1 MTGDTTKRG
10 PDKGRPDLVGR
21 VLSDRYRVDAMVAH
35 GSFGA
40 VYRGVHLH
48 MKKTV
53 AIKVL
58 HPDVENFPEL
68 VERFQRE
75 AMAGAH
81 ITHPNVAAAS
91 DLGTFDDGSY
101 FLVQEYVRG
110 KTLRDEID
118 QGPLPAART
127 AYIARQ
133 IAAGL
138 GGAHRHKILHRDLKA
153 ANVMLVEDADDF
165 VKIIDWG
172 FARVPLENLP
182 HLPEESDDTEWLLSE
197 AGVVFGTPAYMAPEV
212 ALGMR
217 NVDERG
223 DFYALGILCYE
234 MLTGKHPFDDSLP
247 GPELFAQQK
256 ELTPP
261 SMKERNP
268 DIDVPEELERV
279 VMQLLSK
286 DPEERP
292 SSANDLIRRID
303 AAMRSVPGYFDR
315 GRSDRFRAPRIPSI
329 EPKIIEKTDAAE
341 PAPASMSDSLIMRR
355 IGGNSRQKALG
366 VFFLV
371 VALICIAIIVVDRTT
386 SEPTATSASAFA
398 SASAWAPAS
407 APVLAPSAASGKPES
422 FDDRY
427 KRDLRKRLLMNA
439 ERGKIPDAAEA
450 FLGLAEED
458 PDAFE
463 DEAVEQAAATLTKRL
478 GPDDDTSRKVYY
490 ALSHKLGSAGLDIL
504 YRVYDESPP
513 GTAPAQ
519 RAESVLALSASSSQA
534 SAALKIAWEFR
545 RASCIQKALLLDRAG
560 KEGDDRTLRQLVT
573 LADPACNKRA
583 GQCCYGRDLKLS
595 KARAHIEDRQKIEA
609 P

>member
-1 MTGDTTKRG
+1 MTGEPR
-10 PDKGRPDLVGR
+10 PDKGRSDLVGR
-21 VLSDRYRVDAMVAH
+21 VLSDRYRVDAIVAQ

-48 MKKTV
+48 MKKMV

-110 KTLRDEID
+110 QTLRDAID
-118 QGPLPAART
+118 QGPLAVART

-261 SMKERNP
+261 PMKERNP
-268 DIDVPEELERV
+268 DIEVPDELERV

-303 AAMRSVPGYFDR
+303 AAMRGVPGYFDR
-315 GRSDRFRAPRIPSI
+315 GRSDRFRAPRPPSI
-329 EPKIIEKTDAAE
+329 QPKILEKPETPD

-355 IGGNSRQKALG
+355 IGGNSRQKAIG

-371 VALICIAIIVVDRTT
+371 VALVCIAVIIVDRTT
-386 SEPTATSASAFA
+386 TEPAAPSASAAVSTSASA
-398 SASAWAPAS
+398 PA
-407 APVLAPSAASGKPES
+407 LAPSITSSKKES

-427 KRDLRKRLLMNA
+427 KRDLRTRLLLGA
-439 ERGKIPDAAEA
+439 ERGKIPDVAEA
-450 FLGLAEED
+450 LLGLVEED

-463 DEAVEQAAATLTKRL
+463 DEAVEQASATLAKRL
-478 GPDDDTSRKVYY
+478 GPDDDTSQKVFY

-513 GTAPAQ
+513 GTSPAQ
-519 RAESVLALSASSSQA
+519 RAESILALQASSNQA
-534 SAALKIAWEFR
+534 SKALKVAWELR
-545 RASCIQKALLLDRAG
+545 RSSCVQKALLLDRAG
-560 KEGDDRTLRQLVT
+560 KEGDDRTLRQLVS
-573 LADPACNKRA
+573 LADPACRKQA
-583 GQCCYGRDLKLS
+583 GQCCYGRDLKLQ
-595 KARAHIEDRQKIEA
+595 KARAHIEDRQKIEG

>member
-1 MTGDTTKRG
+1 MTGKAP
-10 PDKGRPDLVGR
+10 PDKGRSDLVGR

-40 VYRGVHLH
+40 VYRGVHVH
-48 MKKTV
+48 MKKMV

-110 KTLRDEID
+110 QTLREAID
-118 QGPLPAART
+118 QGPFPAART

-197 AGVVFGTPAYMAPEV
+197 AGVVFGTPAYMPPEV

-217 NVDERG
+217 NVDERA

-256 ELTPP
+256 DLTPP
-261 SMKERNP
+261 PLKERNP
-268 DIDVPEELERV
+268 DVDVPEELERV

-286 DPEERP
+286 DPDGRP

-315 GRSDRFRAPRIPSI
+315 GRSDRFRTPRQPSI
-329 EPKIIEKTDAAE
+329 QPKILEKVE
-341 PAPASMSDSLIMRR
+341 PAERGSSAPPSMSDSVIMRQM
-355 IGGNSRQKALG
+355 GGDSKRRAIG
-366 VFFLV
+366 VFFVL
-371 VALICIAIIVVDRTT
+371 VALACGVVILIDRMP
-386 SEPTATSASAFA
+386 SEPAAA
-398 SASAWAPAS
+398 SASAAVSTSATAPVALPSAS
-407 APVLAPSAASGKPES
+407 APKES
-422 FDDRY
+422 FDQRY
-427 KRDLRKRLLMNA
+427 AKDLRTKLVNGA
-439 ERGKIPDAAEA
+439 ERGKIADAAGA
-450 FLGLAEED
+450 LLGLVEED
-458 PDAFE
+458 AEAFE
-463 DEAVEQAAATLTKRL
+463 DEAVEQAAATLAKRL
-478 GPDDDTSRKVYY
+478 GPDDEFSNKVFH
-490 ALSHKLGSAGLDIL
+490 ALSYKTGSAGLDVL

-513 GTAPAQ
+513 GSLPAS
-519 RAESVLALSASSSQA
+519 RAEQILGKLVSSNRASKE
-534 SAALKIAWEFR
+534 LKIAWDLR
-545 RASCIQKALLLDRAG
+545 RSSCVQKALLLDRAG
-560 KEGDDRTLRQLVT
+560 TEGDDRTLRQLVS
-573 LADPACNKRA
+573 LADPACNKRL
-583 GQCCYGRDLKLS
+583 GQCCFGRDLKLQ

>member
-1 MTGDTTKRG
+1 VTGKAP

-21 VLSDRYRVDAMVAH
+21 VLSDRYRVDARVAH

-48 MKKTV
+48 MKKMV

-91 DLGTFDDGSY
+91 DLGTFDDGAY

-110 KTLRDEID
+110 QTLREAID
-118 QGPLPAART
+118 QGPFPAART

-133 IAAGL
+133 IVAGL

-182 HLPEESDDTEWLLSE
+182 HLPEESDDDSEWLLSE

-217 NVDERG
+217 NVDERA
-223 DFYALGILCYE
+223 DFYAVGILCYE

-256 ELTPP
+256 DLTPP
-261 SMKERNP
+261 PLKEKNP
-268 DIDVPEELERV
+268 DADVPEELERV

-286 DPEERP
+286 DPEGRP
-292 SSANDLIRRID
+292 SSANELIRRID

-315 GRSDRFRAPRIPSI
+315 GRSDRFRTPRQPSI
-329 EPKIIEKTDAAE
+329 DPKIVEKIDAAAAAS
-341 PAPASMSDSLIMRR
+341 PAPTSMSDSLIMRKM
-355 IGGNSRQKALG
+355 GGDSRRRAIG
-366 VFFLV
+366 VFFVL
-371 VALICIAIIVVDRTT
+371 VALACGAVILIDRMP
-386 SEPTATSASAFA
+386 SEPAATSASVPVSASAAPLAVPSA
-398 SASAWAPAS
+398 SASAP
-407 APVLAPSAASGKPES
+407 KES
-422 FDDRY
+422 FDQRY
-427 KRDLRKRLLMNA
+427 AKELRTKLINGA
-439 ERGKIPDAAEA
+439 ERGKIADAAGA
-450 FLGLAEED
+450 LLGLVEED
-458 PDAFE
+458 ADAFE
-463 DEAVEQAAATLTKRL
+463 DEMVEQAAAILAKRL
-478 GPDDDTSRKVYY
+478 GPDDEFSNKVFH
-490 ALSHKLGSAGLDIL
+490 ALSYKTGAAGLDIL

-513 GTAPAQ
+513 GSLPAS
-519 RAESVLALSASSSQA
+519 RAESILGKLVSSNRASK
-534 SAALKIAWEFR
+534 ALKIAWELR
-545 RASCIQKALLLDRAG
+545 RSSCVQKALLLDRAG
-560 KEGDDRTLRQLVT
+560 SEGDDRTLRQLVS
-573 LADPACNKRA
+573 LGDPACNKRM
-583 GQCCYGRDLKLS
+583 GQCCFGRDLKLQ